1 MNLIHHV
8 LEEQARRAP
17 DSTFLIESG
26 AFYPFG
32 VVEAM
37 SRGIAANL
45 QAGGLRKGDR
55 VALVMPNSVA
65 LVASMFGVLRA
76 GGVAVP
82 INPDTTA
89 ERLGVI
95 LDDCGVSVVIANS
108 MTRTVVAA
116 AVQSSASV
124 SRTIWDGP
132 TLEGETGLADLA
144 GDQQTPLAAP
154 RLIDQDLALIIYT
167 SGSTGASKGV
177 MLSHL
182 NVCSSAASIASYLGN
197 TPDDIVLGV
206 LPMSYGYGLQQ
217 VLVGS
222 LVGYAVMIER
232 SFAFP
237 VEVMGRIA
245 ANRVT
250 GIPGVPS
257 MFSAILR
264 TPGLDSLDLSAVRYL
279 TNAADAL
286 PTAHIPKLRSIFGS
300 ARLFCMYGL
309 TECTRVSYLNPD
321 RLADKAGSVGTA
333 IPNMEAFVVTS
344 DGERAGPGEVGEL
357 VVRGSGVMLGYWN
370 KPRETAKAIYP
381 GPAAGDRLLRS
392 GDLFRTDVDGFL
404 WFVGRKDDV
413 FKTRGEKVAPKE
425 VEGVIYELETV
436 AEVAVIGVPHDVDGM
451 AVKAF
456 VVPRPGATIDETTIR
471 RYCRSRLPSHLVP
484 RFVEVRKSLPR
495 TQSGKIRK
503 TELG

>member
-1 MNLIHHV
+1 
-8 LEEQARRAP
+8 
-17 DSTFLIESG
+17 
-26 AFYPFG
+26 
-32 VVEAM
+32 
-37 SRGIAANL
+37 
-45 QAGGLRKGDR
+45 
-55 VALVMPNSVA
+55 
-65 LVASMFGVLRA
+65 VLRA
-76 GGVAVP
+76 GGVVVP
-82 INPDTTA
+82 TNPDTTA
-89 ERLGVI
+89 ERLAAV
-95 LDDCGVSVVIANS
+95 LDDCGVSVVIANA
-108 MTRTVVAA
+108 MTRGVVVAA
-116 AVQSSASV
+116 VRGSGSV
-124 SRTIWDGP
+124 IRTIWDGP

-144 GDQQTPLAAP
+144 IDRRTPLTEP

-237 VEVMGRIA
+237 IDVMGRLA
-245 ANRVT
+245 AHRVT
-250 GIPGVPS
+250 GVPGVPS

-286 PTAHIPKLRSIFGS
+286 PSAHIPRLRSIFGP

-309 TECTRVSYLNPD
+309 TECTRVSYLDPD

-333 IPNMEAFVVTS
+333 IPNMEAFVVTP
-344 DGERAGPGEVGEL
+344 DLRRAGPDEVGEL

-370 KPRETAKAIYP
+370 KPRETAEAVYQ
-381 GPAAGDRLLRS
+381 GPLLGDRLLRS
-392 GDLFRTDVDGFL
+392 GDLFRTDADGFL

-425 VEGVIYELETV
+425 VEGVIYELESV
-436 AEVAVIGVPHDVDGM
+436 AEVAVIGVPHDVDGH

-456 VVPRPGATIDETTIR
+456 VVPRPGASIDEATIR
-471 RYCRSRLPSHLVP
+471 RYCRGRLPSHLVP
-484 RFVEVRKSLPR
+484 RFVEICSSLPR

-503 TELG
+503 TDLA

>member
-1 MNLIHHV
+1 VNLIHHL
-8 LEEQARRAP
+8 LERQARRAP
-17 DSTFLIESG
+17 HSTFLIEVG
-26 AFYPFG
+26 ASYPFAA
-32 VVEAM
+32 VEAM

-55 VALVMPNSVA
+55 VGLVMANSVA
-65 LVASMFGVLRA
+65 LVASVFGVLRA
-76 GGVAVP
+76 GGVVVP
-82 INPDTTA
+82 MNPDTTA
-89 ERLGVI
+89 ERLTAV
-95 LDDCGVSVVIANS
+95 LDDCTVSVVIAHTT
-108 MTRTVVAA
+108 TRAVVDA
-116 AVQSSASV
+116 AVLGSGSV
-124 SRTIWDGP
+124 TRTIWDGP
-132 TLEGETGLADLA
+132 TLKGETSLADLA
-144 GDQQTPLAAP
+144 DDRRTPLAEP

-197 TPDDIVLGV
+197 TPDD
-206 LPMSYGYGLQQ
+206 M

-237 VEVMGRIA
+237 IEVMGRLA

-250 GIPGVPS
+250 GVPGVPS

-264 TPGLDSLDLSAVRYL
+264 TPGLEALDLSAVRYL

-286 PTAHIPKLRSIFGS
+286 PKAHIPRLRSLFGP

-309 TECTRVSYLNPD
+309 TECTRVSYLDPD
-321 RLADKAGSVGTA
+321 RLTDKAGSVGTA
-333 IPNMEAFVVTS
+333 IPNMEAFVVAPDGRPAGS
-344 DGERAGPGEVGEL
+344 DEIGEL

-370 KPRETAKAIYP
+370 RPRETAAAVYP
-381 GPAAGDRLLRS
+381 GPLLGDRLLRS
-392 GDLFRTDVDGFL
+392 GDLFRTDADGFL

-413 FKTRGEKVAPKE
+413 FKTRGEKVSPKE
-425 VEGVIYELETV
+425 VEGVIYELESV
-436 AEVAVIGVPHDVDGM
+436 AEVAVIGVPHDVDGL

-456 VVPRPGATIDETTIR
+456 VVPRSGATIDEATVR
-471 RYCRSRLPSHLVP
+471 RYCRGRLPSHLVP
-484 RFVEVRKSLPR
+484 RFVDVRSSLPR

-503 TELG
+503 TDLV